1 MCFSMDNCNNYVL
14 SELII
19 TLMFRPL
26 SVSIFFSLSQW
37 QLKLCNFTCV
47 VKAFNFTFS
56 NFLYIANQES
66 WFACGTG
73 KR

>member
-26 SVSIFFSLSQW
+26 SVSIFFFIVSMAIEAL
-37 QLKLCNFTCV
+37 
-47 VKAFNFTFS
+47 
-56 NFLYIANQES
+56 
-66 WFACGTG
+66 
-73 KR
+73 